1 MMQWL
6 TAIGGI
12 VLSDLVLSGDNALI
26 IGAAAAALPRT
37 QRKWAIIIG
46 GGGAVI
52 LRIIF
57 AIAATLLLQVPLLG
71 VFGGLILL
79 VIAIRLLL
87 ERSKESRK
95 SDSEKQHEQD
105 RLTQKGADGFLA
117 SLLTILVADATMSL
131 DNVLAVGALAEGR
144 ILFLVIGLLLS
155 IAILL
160 AGSSLIANLMDRL
173 PWLLDVACLVLAWT
187 AAHILLG
194 DDSLQ
199 GFFDSLPWI
208 QFVAP
213 AITIAIVFA
222 ADIFL
227 HKRDKRMQKNQ
238 IVS

>member
-1 MMQWL
+1 MQWL

-26 IGAAAAALPRT
+26 IGAAAAALPRG

-46 GGGAVI
+46 GGGAII

-95 SDSEKQHEQD
+95 SEDEKQYEQEI
-105 RLTQKGADGFLA
+105 LTQKGANGLLA
-117 SLLTILVADATMSL
+117 SLVTILVADATMSL
-131 DNVLAVGALAEGR
+131 DNVLAVGALAGGN
-144 ILFLVIGLLLS
+144 IFFLVIGLMLS

-160 AGSSLIANLMDRL
+160 VGSSLIASMMDRL

-199 GFFDSLPWI
+199 GFFDSLPWV

-222 ADIFL
+222 ADIYL
-227 HKRDKRMQKNQ
+227 HRRDKRLQKNQ

>member
-1 MMQWL
+1 MPWI

-26 IGAAAAALPRT
+26 IGAAAAGLPRG
-37 QRKWAIIIG
+37 QRGWAIVIG
-46 GGGAVI
+46 GGGAII
-52 LRIIF
+52 LRILF
-57 AIAATLLLQVPLLG
+57 AIAATKLLQVPLLG
-71 VFGGLILL
+71 AFGGLILL

-87 ERSKESRK
+87 DRSKESKK
-95 SDSEKQHEQD
+95 SDTEKQHDQEV
-105 RLTQKGADGFLA
+105 LTQKGASSLWA
-117 SLLTILVADATMSL
+117 SLATILIADATMSL
-131 DNVLAVGALAEGR
+131 DNILAVGALAEGN
-144 ILFLVIGLLLS
+144 IPFLVIGLILS

-173 PWLLDVACLVLAWT
+173 PWLLDVACMVLAWT

-199 GFFDSLPWI
+199 GFFDSLPWL

-222 ADIFL
+222 ADL
-227 HKRDKRMQKNQ
+227 YLRKRDSDSQEKH
-238 IVS
+238 VAS